1 MSILNSD
8 GSVAEMCGNGIR
20 CVAKHLYDF
29 GMVKNRHMTIETLA
43 GIKTIECTVSRERG
57 QGASRWAWA
66 RRYWTAPRSR

>member
-29 GMVKNRHMTIETLA
+29 GIVKKRHMTIETLA
-43 GIKTIECTVSRERG
+43 GMKTIECTVTGSEVTDVKVG
-57 QGASRWAWA
+57 MGAAVLDCA
-66 RRYWTAPRSR
+66 RSQ